1 MKSLDQSTAR
11 LVLEA
16 LAYLRSAREALDNTG
31 NVDSDK
37 LDRAARHT
45 SAAVEL
51 LESFTVN
58 DINTGE

>member
-1 MKSLDQSTAR
+1 MKSLDQNTAR

-31 NVDSDK
+31 DVNSDK

-51 LESFTVN
+51 LESFTAA
-58 DINTGE
+58 DLED